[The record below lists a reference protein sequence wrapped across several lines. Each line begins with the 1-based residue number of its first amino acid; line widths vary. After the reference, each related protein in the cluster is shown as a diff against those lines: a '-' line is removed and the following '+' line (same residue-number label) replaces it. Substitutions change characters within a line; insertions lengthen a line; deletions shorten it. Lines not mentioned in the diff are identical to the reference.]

1 MEQFLYA
8 DLLNYVLFFFSC
20 SVMGWLMEVICK
32 YKQFHRFINRG
43 FLIGPYCPIYGFG
56 AVCISILLTKYAD
69 SPIVVFLLAMV
80 ICGTLEYLTS
90 YFMEKLFH
98 ARSSVWSNGHFTG
111 LLAKAESVLSF

>member
-69 SPIVVFLLAMV
+69 SPSFVYAALHKIHAAENNSTIV
-80 ICGTLEYLTS
+80 
-90 YFMEKLFH
+90 LF
-98 ARSSVWSNGHFTG
+98 F
-111 LLAKAESVLSF
+111 